1 MLNISGAFK
10 NRTIGFY
17 LGLAFAALALIVA
30 IVYIAVAASD
40 RTFSSIGFAFL
51 LVGALSEVLVVFT
64 DFKFAPLVPTVLISV
79 GMGFSLVACLPTLM
93 DVVNG
98 INFFGGNLAIA
109 YAVPIALLV
118 SVIAGCVSA
127 FMDMRRS

>member
-17 LGLAFAALALIVA
+17 MGLASAALTLIVA
-30 IVYIAVAASD
+30 VVYVAVAASD
-40 RTFSSIGFAFL
+40 RTFSSVGFAFL
-51 LVGALSEVLVVFT
+51 LAGTISEVLVIFT
-64 DFKFAPLVPTVLISV
+64 DFKFAPLVPTILISV

-109 YAVPIALLV
+109 YAVPIALLLA
-118 SVIAGCVSA
+118 VIVGCIST
-127 FMDMRRS
+127 FMDMRKE

>member
-17 LGLAFAALALIVA
+17 MGLASAALTLIVA
-30 IVYIAVAASD
+30 VVYVAVAASD
-40 RTFSSIGFAFL
+40 RTFSSVGFAFL
-51 LVGALSEVLVVFT
+51 LAGTISEVLVIFT
-64 DFKFAPLVPTVLISV
+64 DFKFAPLGPTILISV

-109 YAVPIALLV
+109 YAVPIALLLA
-118 SVIAGCVSA
+118 VIVGCIST
-127 FMDMRRS
+127 FMDMRKE